1 MKTFRLG
8 VRMRVI
14 PVLDVKAGQAVHA
27 VAGHRDNYRPVQSL
41 LHEGSDPLGLALAFR
56 DRLGLC
62 ELYVADLD
70 AILGGPP
77 ALGFYADLVKIGFR
91 LWVDSGIRS
100 AQSVTPLV
108 ELGIAKVVIGL
119 ETIRG
124 PEELVNI
131 RTYLETP
138 TGLNVDRLAFS
149 LDLIHGSPLLA
160 AGSDWNDHDAQSIA
174 RLAVEEAG
182 FRHIL
187 LIDLADVGT
196 SAGVKTTPLLRELRA
211 SYPGIEVVVGGG
223 LDGSNDL
230 RILAAAGADAVLV
243 ASSLHSG
250 RLRRDDLEEARLR
263 KPDWSIGRTAVD

>member
-1 MKTFRLG
+1 
-8 VRMRVI
+8 MRVI
-14 PVLDVKAGQAVHA
+14 PVLDIRAGQAVHA
-27 VAGHRDNYRPVQSL
+27 VAGQRDNYRPVQSL
-41 LHEGSDPLGLALAFR
+41 MHEGSDPLGLALAFR
-56 DRLGLC
+56 DRLGLS

-131 RTYLETP
+131 RTCLDTP
-138 TGLNVDRLAFS
+138 TRLNTDRLAFS
-149 LDLIHGSPLLA
+149 LDLCNGRPLRA
-160 AGSDWNDHDAQSIA
+160 AGSNWSDRDVLTIA

-196 SAGVKTTPLLRELRA
+196 RSGIKTTPLLRELRA
-211 SYPGIEVVVGGG
+211 SCAGVEVVVGGG
-223 LDGSNDL
+223 LDGPNDL
-230 RILAAAGADAVLV
+230 RTLAAAGADAVLA
-243 ASSLHSG
+243 ASALHSG
-250 RLRRDDLEEARLR
+250 RLRRDDLEEALGR
-263 KPDWSIGRTAVD
+263 KPDWSIGRTALD